1 MPKVI
6 ITGVAGFVMSNV
18 AKMFHQI
25 GWQVHGVDNLKF
37 GAMENIPEGIS
48 FDIMD
53 FDKIGRNFLNEFDVL
68 VHGATSNIIY
78 AMEDNV
84 GTMRNNGVNT
94 IKLFQKFKGRII
106 YTSTASVYNN
116 AAILPTPEDAKVD
129 ITNAYDGS
137 KLLAELYLQ
146 DRGNYT
152 TLRLSNVYGIN
163 QRPSNPYCGVMA
175 RFIDDAMHDRP
186 IKIIGDGNQSRDMT
200 YIRDVEDAIL
210 CVKDK
215 SYDTEINIASGKE
228 IQIKMLAAMVFAAF
242 DKEPKIEFIEKR
254 MIDNI
259 DRRCLDISKAKKL
272 LKWSPQVDLME
283 GIQFTIDW
291 MRQEK

>member
-1 MPKVI
+1 
-6 ITGVAGFVMSNV
+6 MSNV

-37 GAMENIPEGIS
+37 GSPKNIPDGIT

-53 FDKIGRNFLNEFDVL
+53 FNEINRNFLNSFDVL

-78 AMEDNV
+78 AMEDNID
-84 GTMRNNGVNT
+84 TMRNNGINT
-94 IKLFQKFKGRII
+94 IKLFQKFRGRII

-116 AAILPTPEDAKVD
+116 AAILPTPEDARVD

-137 KLLAELYLQ
+137 KLLAELYLH

-186 IKIIGDGNQSRDMT
+186 IKIIGDGSQSRDMT
-200 YIRDVEDAIL
+200 YIRDVEGAIL

-228 IQIKMLAAMVFAAF
+228 IQIRVLAETIFNVLE
-242 DKEPKIEFIEKR
+242 KTPKYEFIER
-254 MIDNI
+254 RLIDNI
-259 DRRCLDISKAKKL
+259 ERRCLDISKAKKL
-272 LKWSPQVDLME
+272 LKWSPQVDLHE
-283 GIQFTIDW
+283 GIRKTIEW
-291 MRQEK
+291 LHSEK